1 MPALGQCRAA
11 MQTVPGQCRARMLCQ
26 HRANSAYSIG
36 PASGRYCN
44 VMGRYWADAVLPVYN
59 QYCFMYTGR
68 ITASLRHITKCRH
81 WANIA
86 PLCKRCR
93 ARMFCQHR
101 ADLVYSIGPAPGQCW
116 HVCRVRSSLFG
127 ITCFWLIPVF
137 DFGL

>member
-44 VMGRYWADAVLPVYN
+44 VMLRYWADAVLPVYN

-93 ARMFCQHR
+93 ANAGPECF
-101 ADLVYSIGPAPGQCW
+101 ASIGPIEYTALARRRANAGMFVGVSDPK
-116 HVCRVRSSLFG
+116 
-127 ITCFWLIPVF
+127 
-137 DFGL
+137 